1 LAFND
6 EIFDVVNRGVG
17 MNKIAAQIKN
27 LASTLGSSEQKIE
40 GISQV
45 ESNKIKNGLQ
55 ILAGFDGTPDGYYKI
70 TQ

>member
-1 LAFND
+1 
-6 EIFDVVNRGVG
+6 